1 MKIMLL
7 TLTAFSHLLDP
18 DLQFLSLLTLELLT
32 SLKGNPGGK
41 AGAGHRES
49 KVETPPPQSPEWG
62 KVGKVMITLYV
73 MTVL

>member
-7 TLTAFSHLLDP
+7 TLTAFSHLLNP

-41 AGAGHRES
+41 AGAGHREP
-49 KVETPPPQSPEWG
+49 KVERLLLLNLQNGGRWVE
-62 KVGKVMITLYV
+62 
-73 MTVL
+73 